1 MANSSMNAPTD
12 YGVINFIRNRREAK
26 ADFLRVPDD
35 ILVPKLLK
43 LMVRQWRLAKP
54 GIIVQVTG
62 SAQGFDL
69 PSKFVQPITEGIV
82 YAASVADAWI
92 MTGGMDAGV
101 MSLIG
106 SSIARYRHKCDNT
119 PVIGIGS
126 WRGVQNNHML
136 ENACGQRVSYYSQG
150 ANTPQAAGLEPNHTQ
165 FLLVDKEEG
174 GVFGAELDILEK
186 LQHQLKNDYS
196 APTVLLVIQGGP
208 GTLDTM
214 LRCLRQGIVT
224 VLAADSG
231 KLASAFA
238 TYMRE
243 DIIPPEWQK
252 HEATFAEIRN
262 LNEQKANH
270 DDLTGTFDEKWP
282 LVQLFYLRGRDHI
295 GEAVLEAVLKQSSL
309 EQRLDF
315 AVRWNR
321 ADLLESQLAS
331 IPSWQEERKGMLQ
344 SVLQKALELERP
356 DMVQA
361 ALHHGAPA
369 KKSTC

>member
-1 MANSSMNAPTD
+1 M
-12 YGVINFIRNRREAK
+12 
-26 ADFLRVPDD
+26 
-35 ILVPKLLK
+35 
-43 LMVRQWRLAKP
+43 
-54 GIIVQVTG
+54 TG

-186 LQHQLKNDYS
+186 LQHQLKNYS

-214 LRCLRQGIVT
+214 LRCLRQNRHRARSRLGQAGVR
-224 VLAADSG
+224 VRNVHARGHNPAW
-231 KLASAFA
+231 
-238 TYMRE
+238 
-243 DIIPPEWQK
+243 WQK

-262 LNEQKANH
+262 LNEQKAKH
-270 DDLTGTFDEKWP
+270 DG
-282 LVQLFYLRGRDHI
+282 
-295 GEAVLEAVLKQSSL
+295 
-309 EQRLDF
+309 
-315 AVRWNR
+315 
-321 ADLLESQLAS
+321 
-331 IPSWQEERKGMLQ
+331 
-344 SVLQKALELERP
+344 
-356 DMVQA
+356 
-361 ALHHGAPA
+361 
-369 KKSTC
+369 